1 MYHFQIQA
9 HQYFS
14 ILAKNPKS
22 KLPQFGL
29 RKFLRFFNGG
39 LVFSHDERKRI
50 SAYPELMLN
59 RVYVKAKLLAL
70 INVKFLYRAN
80 QEK

>member
-1 MYHFQIQA
+1 MKKQFFFVGAILG
-9 HQYFS
+9 FS
-14 ILAKNPKS
+14 ITLIGGYASGSQDCKNVLCLLKTP
-22 KLPQFGL
+22 
-29 RKFLRFFNGG
+29 
-39 LVFSHDERKRI
+39 
-50 SAYPELMLN
+50 YPELMLN